1 MEWLGSI
8 KGSIDYIEKHLLED
22 ISAQDVAK
30 EQNMSPFY
38 LQQGF
43 RLMTG
48 YTIGEYIRN
57 RRLYLAGL
65 EAFSGKMKV
74 IDLAYRYGYDTPE
87 SFAKAFKRFH
97 GVSPAQIRGDSS
109 KIKVFLPLKISI
121 ILQGG
126 FDMEYT
132 AEKMS
137 SFSVVGFERE
147 FSFETSYRD
156 IPQYWQEIF
165 QTYQKPMM
173 EGKKPETD
181 IQKAMCEYRIGQF
194 GVCLDGDAKDGRF
207 RYLIAG
213 KYNGGAVPDGM
224 VVHEF
229 PEIEWVKFR
238 CVGPLPGALQS
249 VNTMIFREW
258 LPTNTEFEIALN
270 ANIEWYSS
278 EGCTS
283 DDDYESAVWIPVR
296 RK

>member
-181 IQKAMCEYRIGQF
+181 IQKAMCEYRIGLF

-213 KYNGGAVPDGM
+213 KYNGGAVPDGRSYGKADAKGERRTSLAKAAGM
-224 VVHEF
+224 
-229 PEIEWVKFR
+229 PGLRRGSDQPDYRTDRGPDLLRLR
-238 CVGPLPGALQS
+238 CGHAAGHNYRAGDYEPGAQ
-249 VNTMIFREW
+249 
-258 LPTNTEFEIALN
+258 
-270 ANIEWYSS
+270 
-278 EGCTS
+278 
-283 DDDYESAVWIPVR
+283 
-296 RK
+296 